1 MEDEA
6 DLDRGRGAIGSV
18 DADPIR
24 EAVRRLR
31 VDPGSPVDAP
41 AVAHPALQPDQ
52 VRSGEEAEVDALKS
66 IRDLSKELGIV
77 PNSTLASRERAE
89 LLLRALRDYDDP
101 RSRFAGTAEEI
112 QRHVPR
118 ADMERVEREYR
129 EWVERYYPSK
139 ITKAD
144 RAEIKHEAVGK

>member
-1 MEDEA
+1 MKLGEFLTNVPPA
-6 DLDRGRGAIGSV
+6 TGSGKKEQV
-18 DADPIR
+18 SFTLIARSTKDA
-24 EAVRRLR
+24 
-31 VDPGSPVDAP
+31 S
-41 AVAHPALQPDQ
+41 Q
-52 VRSGEEAEVDALKS
+52 VETTGYACFSLVSDKDCEEAEVDALKS
-66 IRDLSKELGIV
+66 LRDLSKELGIV
-77 PNSTLASRERAE
+77 PSSTLASRERAE

-144 RAEIKHEAVGK
+144 RAELKHEAVGK